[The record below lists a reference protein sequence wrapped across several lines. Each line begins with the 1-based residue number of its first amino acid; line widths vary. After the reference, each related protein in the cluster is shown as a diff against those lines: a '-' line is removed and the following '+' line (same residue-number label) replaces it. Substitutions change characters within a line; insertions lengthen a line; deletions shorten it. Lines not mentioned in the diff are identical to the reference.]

1 MTDERQ
7 LKILRRV
14 RKMMKLAND
23 AGASEGERDNAMRMV
38 HATLAKY
45 NIAMSLVDAGDAQ
58 TEEKRESLRKAF
70 LGKPWAIQIA
80 AAIARMY
87 FCHYHYSTMGGNAG
101 PTQKA
106 LHVFVGRESN
116 VVTAQEMAQFVV
128 ESVNREAQRYQRSI
142 GGRYG
147 DYRAFA
153 QGAAQRIRE
162 RCYQIEQDAKTK
174 GVEDVPTDEQPGLL
188 TSDEAFNQV
197 PGTALVL
204 ASLYKTE
211 DDANTAFV
219 AKVYGKLGKGRSS
232 TFAPGATTG
241 NARSA
246 GAKFGSKVS
255 LHKQIK
261 DKE

>member
-14 RKMMKLAND
+14 RKMIKLAQGNE
-23 AGASEGERDNAMRMV
+23 SEGERDNAMRAV

-45 NIAMSLVDAGDAQ
+45 NIAMSQVEASDEAS
-58 TEEKRESLRKAF
+58 EEKREHFRKAF

-80 AAIARMY
+80 ASVARMY

-106 LHVFVGRESN
+106 MHTFVGRHSN
-116 VVTAQEMAQFVV
+116 VVTAQEMAEFVV
-128 ESVNREAQRYQRSI
+128 ASVNREAQRYQRSI

-162 RCYQIEQDAKTK
+162 RCHEIEEHAKTK
-174 GVEDVPTDEQPGLL
+174 GVEDVVVAPDDEGDL
-188 TSDEAFNQV
+188 TVEPNPRQ

-204 ASLYKTE
+204 ASLYKKE
-211 DDANTAFV
+211 DDANTEFV
-219 AKVYGKLGKGRSS
+219 AKVFGKLGKGRSS

-241 NARSA
+241 SARRA
-246 GAKFGSKVS
+246 GAEFGNKVS
-255 LHKQIK
+255 LHKQVK
-261 DKE
+261 DK